1 MISFK
6 SLRQNQQS
14 HRILYLSSRN
24 TDRCVRS
31 WRVWC
36 TGVNGSGGVACCPNL
51 GTETPSVNTLQTSF
65 FFFFLDSHL
74 FSSHLSLHT
83 ADVLI
88 RESWALQDVQQQPW
102 PTPTVV
108 IINTFSRLS
117 QMPPAGQNC
126 PWLRIT
132 ALGECT
138 STVTGSMLL
147 IEPITPFPGGS
158 EVKVSACSAED
169 LGFDP
174 WVGKIPWRRKW
185 QLTPVFLPGEPH
197 GRRSLVG
204 SQRVRHD

>member
-1 MISFK
+1 MQTAWIFIKINCSLFINGIVYSNQKGREWSWPHTQMNLSNIVWSKKKISPNIRYSMISFK

-51 GTETPSVNTLQTSF
+51 GTETRSVNTLQTSF

-88 RESWALQDVQQQPW
+88 RESWAL
-102 PTPTVV
+102 
-108 IINTFSRLS
+108 
-117 QMPPAGQNC
+117 
-126 PWLRIT
+126 
-132 ALGECT
+132 
-138 STVTGSMLL
+138 
-147 IEPITPFPGGS
+147 
-158 EVKVSACSAED
+158 
-169 LGFDP
+169 
-174 WVGKIPWRRKW
+174 
-185 QLTPVFLPGEPH
+185 
-197 GRRSLVG
+197 
-204 SQRVRHD
+204 